1 MWQLGS
7 CGRVGERSRANPLPH
22 QLSSPTLAA
31 VSSLWTPD
39 GEYKVPRPGESS
51 SSSSGPAG
59 PPDGNPTGGPPAR
72 SGGAAGGVPAGGDQP
87 SEEELRQ
94 IARELAET
102 PPEDIIANHCYGLFE
117 LAALHLSQQPVN
129 LVAARLAIDSM
140 GLLVE
145 GLGDRLGAHAATLA
159 DGLTQLRLAFVRIAE
174 AARAAT
180 EATASAGGP
189 PANGSAVPDA

>member
-1 MWQLGS
+1 
-7 CGRVGERSRANPLPH
+7 
-22 QLSSPTLAA
+22 

-39 GEYKVPRPGESS
+39 GEYKVPRPGEPSS
-51 SSSSGPAG
+51 GSSGPAG
-59 PPDGNPTGGPPAR
+59 PPDGPPASGPPAR
-72 SGGAAGGVPAGGDQP
+72 SEGADGSFPPGDDQP

-159 DGLTQLRLAFVRIAE
+159 DGLTQLRMAFVRIAD
-174 AARAAT
+174 AARAA
-180 EATASAGGP
+180 EGAAAAAAGP
-189 PANGSAVPDA
+189 PGNGSGVPGAGL

>member
-1 MWQLGS
+1 MPS
-7 CGRVGERSRANPLPH
+7 PGR
-22 QLSSPTLAA
+22 
-31 VSSLWTPD
+31 D
-39 GEYKVPRPGESS
+39 
-51 SSSSGPAG
+51 AG
-59 PPDGNPTGGPPAR
+59 FQGGD
-72 SGGAAGGVPAGGDQP
+72 DQP

-145 GLGDRLGAHAATLA
+145 GLGERLGAHAATLA
-159 DGLTQLRLAFVRIAE
+159 DGLTQLRLAFVRIAD
-174 AARAAT
+174 AARAAE
-180 EATASAGGP
+180 EAAASAGGAP
-189 PANGSAVPDA
+189 GNGSAAAGAGPGAQSETGA